1 METAQIKQ
9 QLAQLE
15 TQGFT
20 LLYRGQG
27 VNSLQQGKG
36 IISPVARTKMDGT
49 DFNLQEGL
57 AHSEAFYKQLVQD
70 EIQMHFNQTI
80 PLTDIPH
87 NVPKHMLDEAHS
99 NMASM
104 TARYNGHPYYGQFPE
119 SFIDSRLGG
128 TGIPT
133 TRLMGIAASPEF
145 AQVQGIIYIIK
156 APSNIVTKVPKKHN
170 PLHQE
175 QEHVIFNQIPL
186 SSVYGII
193 TPKGFP
199 TGFKVDELGGTDN
212 LILAQ

>member
-1 METAQIKQ
+1 LETAQIKQ

-70 EIQMHFNQTI
+70 EIQMHLNQTI